1 MPQVL
6 SIPGHGYGL
15 RHVESVALRAPDES
29 SHPPGAATGSL
40 AFKLL
45 IVFIALLFSNIA
57 QMFPVLDAV
66 RPAQTIGGLA
76 LLALIYEKFSRGERF
91 DFAGPD
97 GYLLAGFLI
106 AAGLSI
112 FGAVWPE
119 YAVQSWMDLAKMMA
133 IYFLIVNTAKTESR
147 LRVLLWTMFLCGLF
161 PALGSLWNWQHQIR
175 VEGRAGWI
183 GIFANPNEMA
193 YGLVV
198 LIPLGVMLASRLP
211 LLLRLLTWS
220 LAAVFVVAI
229 YLSFSRGSLIGLAAV
244 GAYIALRQKSGLA
257 RVAIIGLLVA
267 GALAASLYWTRDV
280 GFENVEGDANFNE
293 RLTTYRVAWAMYTS
307 SPVLGV
313 GINCSV
319 VAWPLFAPAQL
330 NHHKWLITHNT
341 FIQALS
347 ETGTTG
353 FVLFVSFLGAVLLR
367 AWKAGRSAVAPERI
381 REIGA
386 ALEIS
391 FWGFVVCGMTGGYV
405 MSWFPY
411 LLAGAIGTLGSNLLG
426 QKQGRTAE

>member
-1 MPQVL
+1 MPQAL

-15 RHVESVALRAPDES
+15 RRVESAALRSPEENLHAPI
-29 SHPPGAATGSL
+29 AATGSL
-40 AFKLL
+40 AFRLL
-45 IVFIALLFSNIA
+45 IVFIVLLFSNAA

-76 LLALIYEKFSRGERF
+76 LLALIYEKFSRSERF

-112 FGAVWPE
+112 FGAVWPA
-119 YAVQSWMDLAKMMA
+119 YAFQSATDLAKVVV

-147 LRVLLWTMFLCGLF
+147 LRALLWTMVLCGLF

-193 YGLVV
+193 YGLVI
-198 LIPLGVMLASRLP
+198 LIPLGLMLASRLP
-211 LLLRLLTWS
+211 ALLRILTWL

-244 GAYIALRQKSGLA
+244 CAYMGLRQKSKLA

-267 GALAASLYWTRDV
+267 GALTASMYWSRDV
-280 GFENVEGDANFNE
+280 GFQNVEGDANFNE
-293 RLTTYRVAWAMYTS
+293 RLTTYRVAWAMYSS
-307 SPVLGV
+307 SPLLGV
-313 GINCSV
+313 GINCSA

-347 ETGTTG
+347 ETGTAG
-353 FVLFVSFLGAVLLR
+353 FLLFVSFLVAVLWR
-367 AWKAGRSAVAPERI
+367 AWKAGRSDQVPERI

-411 LLAGAIGTLGSNLLG
+411 LLAGAIGTLG
-426 QKQGRTAE
+426 RTAE